1 MGMNEARKKDTTLE
15 GKKGGI
21 TKIIVDGHQIEVP
34 ENMEVII
41 KNGEVQIRNIQNDIK
56 GGSTDIEKKIDEAL
70 YHQRIESELDKIFI
84 APILRLFGMKV

>member
-1 MGMNEARKKDTTLE
+1 MGMNEVRKKDTTLE
-15 GKKGGI
+15 GKKEGI

-41 KNGEVQIRNIQNDIK
+41 RNGEVRVRNIHEHDIK
-56 GGSTDIEKKIDEAL
+56 GVEKKIDEAL